1 MRVAYFSPLNPQR
14 SGISDYS
21 EELLPHLAAAGA
33 EIDLFVDG
41 FAPSNPAVA
50 ERFPVF
56 DYRREPGRLRELHA
70 YDAALYHV
78 GNDHRYHEGLY
89 EAALAHPGVVV
100 LHDFALQNFFLGL
113 ARARGDWGVYL
124 DELEA
129 CHGAAARAEA
139 EETLRRGGTPSA
151 AGAPLSFP
159 LNRRLADAADGVVVH
174 SEWARSRLALIAPAV
189 PVARINLPVVP
200 SDAMTDEAGAVSD
213 AAAGGDAAARGDAA
227 AGGRRTVQ
235 IASFGHVTTEKG
247 IERALAALAAL
258 GEGYDFH
265 YTLVGQPDGFDV
277 GGLVRSRGLSGRVT
291 VTGFVTLAEFKARI
305 RATDIAINL
314 RERTVGE
321 TSASVCRI
329 MAAGVPVLV
338 SDVGWFAELP
348 DDAVVKI
355 DAGRA
360 ADSQLRAFLARLISD
375 EPLRRRIG
383 ENARR
388 HILAEHAIERSAAAY
403 LDFLSETVR
412 LRQRRRLTRRVSKE
426 LAALGVA
433 PEDESILRRVAS
445 EVVRLTPAEG

>member
-21 EELLPHLAAAGA
+21 EELLPHLASAGA

-41 FAPSNPAVA
+41 FTPTNPAIA
-50 ERFPVF
+50 GRFTTF
-56 DYRREPGRLRELHA
+56 DYRREPERLRQLSD
-70 YDAALYHV
+70 YDVALYHV
-78 GNDHRYHEGLY
+78 GNDHRYHAGIY
-89 EAALAHPGVVV
+89 ETALAHPGVVV
-100 LHDFALQNFFLGL
+100 LHDFALQNFFTGL
-113 ARARGDWGVYL
+113 ARERGDWRVYL

-129 CHGAAARAEA
+129 CHGAAARADA
-139 EETLRRGGTPSA
+139 EETLSRGGTPAPA
-151 AGAPLSFP
+151 AAPLSFP
-159 LNRRLADAADGVVVH
+159 LNRRLASAAEGVVVH
-174 SEWARSRLALIAPAV
+174 SEWARARLARVAPGVPVAHINLPAV
-189 PVARINLPVVP
+189 PF
-200 SDAMTDEAGAVSD
+200 DATADD
-213 AAAGGDAAARGDAA
+213 AAAGGAGEAR
-227 AGGRRTVQ
+227 GRRTVE
-235 IASFGHVTTEKG
+235 IASFGHITTEKG

-258 GEGYDFH
+258 GEDYDFH

-277 GGLVRSRGLSGRVT
+277 DGVVRAHGLAGRVT

-355 DAGRA
+355 DAGGA
-360 ADSQLRAFLARLISD
+360 ADAQLRAFLARLIND

-383 ENARR
+383 HNARR
-388 HILAEHAIERSAAAY
+388 YALAEHAIERSAARY
-403 LDFLSETVR
+403 LDFLSDTVR
-412 LRQRRRLTRRVSKE
+412 LRPRRRLTRRVSTE
-426 LAALGVA
+426 LAALGVEA
-433 PEDESILRRVAS
+433 TDDSILRRVAA
-445 EVVRLTPAEG
+445 EVVRLT

>member
-50 ERFPVF
+50 ERFHWF
-56 DYRREPGRLRELHA
+56 DYRREPGRLRQLPA

-78 GNDHRYHEGLY
+78 GNDHRYHAGIY
-89 EAALAHPGVVV
+89 AAALAHPGVVV

-113 ARARGDWGVYL
+113 ARERGDWRVYL
-124 DELEA
+124 DEIEA
-129 CHGAAARAEA
+129 CHGAAARDEAEA
-139 EETLRRGGTPSA
+139 TVRRGGTPSA

-159 LNRRLADAADGVVVH
+159 LNRRLANAAEGVIVH
-174 SEWARSRLALIAPAV
+174 SEWARSRLARVAPAV
-189 PVARINLPVVP
+189 PVARINLPVTP
-200 SDAMTDEAGAVSD
+200 TD
-213 AAAGGDAAARGDAA
+213 AAAGDAATDDAA
-227 AGGRRTVQ
+227 TARGRRTVQ

-277 GGLVRSRGLSGRVT
+277 AGLVRSCGLSGRVT
-291 VTGFVTLAEFKARI
+291 VTGFVTLAEFEARI

-348 DDAVVKI
+348 GDAVVKI

-360 ADSQLRAFLARLISD
+360 ADSQLRAFLARLIAD
-375 EPLRRRIG
+375 EPLRRRVG
-383 ENARR
+383 QNARR

-412 LRQRRRLTRRVSKE
+412 LRQRRRLTRRVSTE
-426 LAALGVA
+426 LAALGVEA
-433 PEDESILRRVAS
+433 DDESILRRVAA
-445 EVVRLTPAEG
+445 EVVRLTPAEGE

>member
-33 EIDLFVDG
+33 EISLFVDG
-41 FAPSNPAVA
+41 FAPSNPALA
-50 ERFPVF
+50 GRFPVF
-56 DYRREPGRLRELHA
+56 DYRREPERLRRLSD
-70 YDAALYHV
+70 YDVALYHV
-78 GNDHRYHEGLY
+78 GNDHRYHAGIY

-100 LHDFALQNFFLGL
+100 LHDFALQNFFTGL
-113 ARARGDWGVYL
+113 ARERGDWRVYL

-129 CHGAAARAEA
+129 CHGAAARADA
-139 EETLRRGGTPSA
+139 EEAIRRGGTPPA
-151 AGAPLSFP
+151 AAAPLSFP
-159 LNRRLADAADGVVVH
+159 LNRRLAHAAEGVVVH
-174 SEWARSRLALIAPAV
+174 SEWARSRLALVAPGV
-189 PVARINLPVVP
+189 PVAHINLPVP
-200 SDAMTDEAGAVSD
+200 LD
-213 AAAGGDAAARGDAA
+213 AAAGDEGADDEAAGDAGRARASRA
-227 AGGRRTVQ
+227 VRL
-235 IASFGHVTTEKG
+235 ASFGHVTTEKG

-265 YTLVGQPDGFDV
+265 YTLVGQPEGFDV
-277 GGLVRSRGLSGRVT
+277 AEVVRSCGLAGRVT

-329 MAAGVPVLV
+329 MAAGVPVIV

-355 DAGRA
+355 DTGQA
-360 ADSQLRAFLARLISD
+360 ADAQLRALLARLISD

-383 ENARR
+383 RNARR
-388 HILAEHAIERSAAAY
+388 HALAEHAIERSAARY

-412 LRQRRRLTRRVSKE
+412 LRPRRRLTRRVSTE
-426 LAALGVA
+426 LSALGVEA
-433 PEDESILRRVAS
+433 DDDPILRRVAA
-445 EVVRLTPAEG
+445 EVVRLTPAEDDERI